1 MCWNVLELSNFYTVE
16 SFCRAYCFLFQLDL
30 LITICGVFF
39 SLFSVMMADDG
50 GLLCI
55 LSDIHM
61 YLHIELNLLGLST
74 ASLNKLRRHSVL
86 WRFPVGLSC
95 VHIWKNWYSGMKNNL
110 KPTLIYNINF
120 NNTLNSE
127 MRVSLYKLSIIK
139 IYSMYCIF

>member
-1 MCWNVLELSNFYTVE
+1 MQMINFLMCWNVLELSNFYTVE

-86 WRFPVGLSC
+86 
-95 VHIWKNWYSGMKNNL
+95 
-110 KPTLIYNINF
+110 
-120 NNTLNSE
+120 
-127 MRVSLYKLSIIK
+127 
-139 IYSMYCIF
+139 